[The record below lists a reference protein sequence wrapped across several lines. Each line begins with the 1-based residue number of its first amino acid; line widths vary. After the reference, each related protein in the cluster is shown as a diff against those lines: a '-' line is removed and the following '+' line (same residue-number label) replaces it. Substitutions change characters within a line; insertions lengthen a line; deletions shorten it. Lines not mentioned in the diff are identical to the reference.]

1 MLRRTFI
8 NLGPCSAVLALAA
21 CATAEQVNPKN
32 TGLSVLFGYIDSK
45 DAPSKIDWVQVK
57 QYGDRDQGQQGY
69 YLIDFDRRTGV
80 FFHIG
85 IEVGNHQ
92 VNKFGNDNTHYN
104 WSSQG
109 RNATALRIDKP
120 GAYFVGA
127 FKYVH
132 HDQGLFKDDK
142 FEMQPLRSP
151 TEAEVLA
158 TVLRRLETDSDL
170 APYEHQRSLARQR
183 LVALGG
189 RRV

>member
-1 MLRRTFI
+1 MQRRTFI
-8 NLGPCSAVLALAA
+8 ATGPCAIVAALTA
-21 CATAEQVNPKN
+21 CASTESINPKD
-32 TGLSVLFGYIDSK
+32 TTRSVLYGYIDSK

-69 YLIDFDRRTGV
+69 YLINYDRKTGV

-85 IEVGNHQ
+85 IQSGNHQ
-92 VNKFGNDNTHYN
+92 VNKFGNDSTHYN

-120 GAYFVGA
+120 GVYFVGA
-127 FKYVH
+127 FKYIH
-132 HDQGLFKDDK
+132 HDQGLFKNDK

-151 TEAEVLA
+151 TDAEVLA
-158 TVLRRLETDSDL
+158 MVLRRMETDSEL
-170 APYEHQRSLARQR
+170 APYEHQRTLVRQR
-183 LVALGG
+183 LAALGG